1 MNDVY
6 IVIKVSYLE
15 DNVGER
21 LLAGDETGIG
31 DLFDGIQGQEEVGR
45 LFLRVEEGEDGRV
58 VLQGK
63 IKRIE

>member
-1 MNDVY
+1 MMFY

-21 LLAGDETGIG
+21 LLTGDETGRG
-31 DLFDGIQGQEEVGR
+31 DLFDCIQGQEKVGR
-45 LFLRVEEGEDGRV
+45 LFLRAEEGEDGRA